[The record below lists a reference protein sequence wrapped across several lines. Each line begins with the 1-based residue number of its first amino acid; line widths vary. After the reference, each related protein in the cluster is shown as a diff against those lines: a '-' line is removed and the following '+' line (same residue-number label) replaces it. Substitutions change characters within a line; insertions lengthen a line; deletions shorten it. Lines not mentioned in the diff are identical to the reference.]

1 MLAFYKM
8 ITEQLK
14 NRTWFNFH
22 RERFNSVEIIN
33 RESEIYRVEP
43 RGNIDNEIWTDWN
56 LSIRINVAVY
66 LAMFP
71 SIAYAISMVSL
82 VTRRI
87 YNLTGVA

>member
-1 MLAFYKM
+1 MTLRMLAFYKM

-43 RGNIDNEIWTDWN
+43 RGNIDNEI
-56 LSIRINVAVY
+56 
-66 LAMFP
+66 
-71 SIAYAISMVSL
+71 
-82 VTRRI
+82 
-87 YNLTGVA
+87 

>member
-43 RGNIDNEIWTDWN
+43 RGNIDNEI
-56 LSIRINVAVY
+56 
-66 LAMFP
+66 
-71 SIAYAISMVSL
+71 
-82 VTRRI
+82 
-87 YNLTGVA
+87 

>member
-1 MLAFYKM
+1 MNYFEHDTRRYRIFGITTLRMLAFYKM

-43 RGNIDNEIWTDWN
+43 RGNIDNEI
-56 LSIRINVAVY
+56 
-66 LAMFP
+66 
-71 SIAYAISMVSL
+71 
-82 VTRRI
+82 
-87 YNLTGVA
+87 